1 MISKMKEVM
10 QMSNNTLSNR
20 HETLFLWEVRK
31 SNPNGDPN
39 GNEPRIDRYTKR
51 CDVTDVCIKR
61 SVRDYISKIK
71 GIDSIIV
78 TKLGED
84 ISETVT
90 LNERIE
96 RFLFIDEKLKEDIIK
111 SMRKEFLDYLD
122 ESKEP
127 YKKFLEEPSKEN
139 LKKLFDTKELK
150 KSLKN
155 TDIVNEILL
164 KILKFFRKILCN
176 SFVDL
181 RMFGSVLALKGS
193 LEDLGGPLTGPIQIE
208 VGTSLHRVVQSNKQ
222 ITSVMGSKEEKEA
235 GIIGDTHC
243 IEYGL
248 FATSAIANEN
258 AAKFTGL
265 TDADHEFFLKALWRG
280 TRDRHTRSKNQV
292 PRLLID
298 IEYKKP
304 FHFGDLVNSI
314 KLNPVERNGKPLD
327 EEAYRSIDDFTLDLT
342 SFYQKIKSK
351 KEIIKSIKFVSNGML
366 ELEKFKQGLE
376 DPNLQ
381 SNVCEIS
388 DIDFDLSIEIKVE
401 NFSEDAK
408 KAIEGVKGITY
419 CEPGKTISITAD
431 LTEDMLKEVI
441 EKDALR
447 PYKDVI
453 QKAYDELKKR

>member
-1 MISKMKEVM
+1 M
-10 QMSNNTLSNR
+10 NNALTNR
-20 HETLFLWEVRK
+20 HETVFLWEVRK

-39 GNEPRIDRYTKR
+39 GNEPRIDRYTKK

-61 SVRDYISKIK
+61 SIRDYISKTL

-84 ISETVT
+84 FSETVT

-96 RFLFIDEKLKEDIIK
+96 RFFFESGKLKNKLINEFKEIFKEDLEDEKD
-111 SMRKEFLDYLD
+111 
-122 ESKEP
+122 P
-127 YKKFLEEPSKEN
+127 YKKFLEGPTKEN
-139 LKKLFDTKELK
+139 LKKLFDSKELK
-150 KSLKN
+150 KCIKDGKSENSVLQ
-155 TDIVNEILL
+155 
-164 KILKFFRKILCN
+164 KIKKFFRRNLCYA
-176 SFVDL
+176 FTDL

-193 LEDLGGPLTGPIQIE
+193 LEDLGGPFTGPIQIE

-265 TDADHEFFLKALWRG
+265 TDKDHELFLKALWRG

-298 IEYKKP
+298 IEYNKP

-314 KLNPVERNGKPLD
+314 KLNPVKRDGKTLD
-327 EEAYRSIDDFTLDLT
+327 QEAYRSIDDFTLDLT
-342 SFYQKIKSK
+342 KFYEKLRSK
-351 KEIIKSIKFVSNGML
+351 KEIIKSIKFASSDL
-366 ELEKFKQGLE
+366 LTLEKFKEGL
-376 DPNLQ
+376 DADLQ
-381 SNVCEIS
+381 SKVYIVS
-388 DIDFDLSIEIKVE
+388 DIDFDQSVEIPVESLSDEAKNTIKEIK
-401 NFSEDAK
+401 
-408 KAIEGVKGITY
+408 GINY
-419 CEPGKTISITAD
+419 CETNKTISINLD
-431 LTEDMLKEVI
+431 LTEEDFKKIMENDAFKDYKE
-441 EKDALR
+441 K
-447 PYKDVI
+447 I
-453 QKAYDELKKR
+453 QKAYDELKEKIK